1 MECNICYNFLFE
13 GFAICYFMQ
22 TILQDLWIDF
32 KVKST
37 HHLYEDPFYKNSH
50 LLKEYLVVLM
60 PKRGQFFPQFKLQ
73 LITST
78 CGQLICSFH
87 HFWQSQLL
95 FHSNIPNL
103 FFFVK
108 IQTSFGRILKRS
120 HPNWQQSVSQINL
133 CSRSENKHLFRK

>member
-1 MECNICYNFLFE
+1 MLFYADNF
-13 GFAICYFMQ
+13 ARFMNWFQ
-22 TILQDLWIDF
+22 SQVNTSLTRTL
-32 KVKST
+32 
-37 HHLYEDPFYKNSH
+37 YKNSH